1 MQQNLD
7 AGDNMVS
14 YFEIYFAVDDVEFMQ
29 PIDTNITPFKNSK
42 EAVNIIMQDMK
53 EIFVD
58 SNVEY
63 LYSKEYK
70 IPSEP
75 KIKWY
80 VFTNSNYQQ

>member
-1 MQQNLD
+1 ME
-7 AGDNMVS
+7 S

-42 EAVNIIMQDMK
+42 EAVNTIIQDMK
-53 EIFVD
+53 DIFVD
-58 SNVEY
+58 SDIEY

-75 KIKWY
+75 KSKGYI
-80 VFTNSNYQQ
+80 FTNINYEQ